1 MICAFCAN
9 PCIDRTVTIPKFT
22 YGGMNRIQDVRQDG
36 SGKGVNVAIAC
47 RQLGMEAA
55 CIGLMGRENGGLVRA
70 RMEQDG
76 VVCDLMEFDGAV
88 RINTKVLDRATGIV
102 TEINEKGQP
111 VTAEQVAAMVAQ
123 CVDWAGRSSFL
134 VLTGSLPPG
143 CPDDLYAQITR
154 AVHAAAPDCR
164 VLLDAEGEKLR
175 QGLAARPYMI
185 KPNRYELELL
195 AGHELPGI
203 QDVHAFAQELV
214 AQGIQVVTVSL
225 GGDGAYVTDGAAAFY
240 APIMDVPV
248 RSTVGAGDSMVA
260 GMLRGFDLGLSP
272 VEAFRHG
279 VAAASSSVTTEGTML
294 VDRAV
299 YEDLLP
305 QVRLVDMAG

>member
-1 MICAFCAN
+1 MISAFCAN
-9 PCIDRTVTIPKFT
+9 PCIDRTVEIPKFT
-22 YGGMNRIQDVRQDG
+22 YGGMNRIQSVRQDG

-47 RQLGMEAA
+47 CQMGMEAA

-76 VVCDLMEFDGAV
+76 VTCDFIEFDGAV
-88 RINTKVLDRATGIV
+88 RINTKLLDLSTGIV

-111 VTAEQVAAMVAQ
+111 VTQEQVAAMVEQ
-123 CVDWAGRSSFL
+123 CVAWAKKSSFL

-143 CPDDLYAQITR
+143 CPDDLYAVITR
-154 AVHAAAPDCR
+154 EVKDRAPACR

-175 QGLAARPYMI
+175 QGLLAQPYMI

-195 AGHELPGI
+195 AGRELPTIGE
-203 QDVHAFAQELV
+203 VHAFAQTLV
-214 AQGIQVVTVSL
+214 AQGIGVVTVSL
-225 GGDGAYVTDGAAAFY
+225 GGDGAYVTDGQASYF

-260 GMLRGFDLGLSP
+260 GMLHGFELGLPP

-299 YEDLLP
+299 YEELLP
-305 QVRLVDMAG
+305 QVVLEPC